1 MTATGSVTLD
11 EWWGQLR
18 AAALVGTARREVPPL
33 PALGLVPRDGAT
45 REEALLDAA
54 ALGDAVRRAGRV
66 ADPAPEPDVPAP
78 AETLAVAPSD
88 AVQILE
94 LLVTQG
100 PVGGASRGV
109 LTVHW
114 FDTAAAAGRVV
125 PPRLLPQVLDLA
137 TTSAV
142 RRAARPV
149 LGERGRWL
157 AARNPDWSWVAG
169 EGRADQAA
177 DRVTQVAALRHA
189 DPDAGRA
196 LVEQTWSTDGAQH
209 RAAAVAALVVGLGPA
224 DEPFLE
230 RCLDDRAK
238 SVRQEACRLLDRLPG
253 SARAARMAD
262 RLRPLLSYSGGLR
275 KRLDVLLPDDPD
287 GSATR
292 DGLVDPGP
300 VGSRRAY
307 WLTRSSAAPRSRCGP
322 TRSAAVR
329 RRWSGLVRGYEDSL
343 LLALVDAAA
352 GRRDVP
358 WARSLLAVRR
368 DTRLLAL
375 LPADERER
383 DLLARVSGAQL
394 GALSA
399 ELAQAP
405 RPWGPDLSRAVL
417 RAVGSDK
424 TTGHAVRALR
434 DVLPTALHPSTLP
447 AVEKAM
453 HAAGDDT
460 FLRTTLRDVLQF
472 QSLHRSIS
480 EAFR

>member
-1 MTATGSVTLD
+1 V
-11 EWWGQLR
+11 
-18 AAALVGTARREVPPL
+18 
-33 PALGLVPRDGAT
+33 
-45 REEALLDAA
+45 
-54 ALGDAVRRAGRV
+54 
-66 ADPAPEPDVPAP
+66 
-78 AETLAVAPSD
+78 ETLSVAPPA

-114 FDTAAAAGRVV
+114 FDTAATARRLV

-137 TTSAV
+137 TTGAV

-157 AARNPDWSWVAG
+157 AAHNPDWSWVAG
-169 EGRADQAA
+169 EGRAEQAA
-177 DRVTQVAALRHA
+177 DRVSAVAELRSV

-196 LVEQTWSTDGAQH
+196 LVEQTWATDSAQH
-209 RAAAVAALVVGLGPA
+209 RAAAVAALLVGLGPA

-230 RCLDDRAK
+230 SCLDDRAK
-238 SVRQEACRLLDRLPG
+238 SVREGACRLLDRLPG

-262 RLRPLLSYSGGLR
+262 RLRPLLSYSGGFR

-287 GSATR
+287 ASATR

-307 WLTRSSAAPRSRCGP
+307 WRDQVVRGAPLEVWTETVRGGP
-322 TRSAAVR
+322 EKVVS
-329 RRWSGLVRGYEDSL
+329 LVRGYEDSL
-343 LLALVDAAA
+343 VLALVDAAA

-358 WARSLLAVRR
+358 WARALLAVRP
-368 DTRLLAL
+368 DTRLLAV
-375 LPADERER
+375 LPADERELH
-383 DLLARVSGAQL
+383 LLTRVSGAQL
-394 GALSA
+394 GSLST
-399 ELAQAP
+399 ELAQSP

-417 RAVGSDK
+417 AAVGSD
-424 TTGHAVRALR
+424 TTAGHAVRALR
-434 DVLPTALHPSTLP
+434 DVLPTALHPSALP

>member
-1 MTATGSVTLD
+1 VSVTLD
-11 EWWGQLR
+11 DWWGQLR
-18 AAALVGTARREVPPL
+18 AAALVGTARRDVPPL
-33 PALGLVPRDGAT
+33 PALGVVPRDGTT

-66 ADPAPEPDVPAP
+66 AEPAPEPDDPAP
-78 AETLAVAPSD
+78 AETLAVAPPG

-114 FDTAAAAGRVV
+114 YDTAAAAGRVV
-125 PPRLLPQVLDLA
+125 PARLLPQVLDLA

-142 RRAARPV
+142 RRAARAV
-149 LGERGRWL
+149 VGERGRWL
-157 AARNPDWSWVAG
+157 AARNPDWSWVTD
-169 EGRADQAA
+169 EGRAEQAA
-177 DRVTQVAALRHA
+177 DRVSAIASLRSA

-196 LVEQTWSTDGAQH
+196 LVEQTWATDSAQH
-209 RAAAVAALVVGLGPA
+209 RAAALGALRVGLGPA

-230 RCLDDRAK
+230 RCLDDRAR
-238 SVRQEACRLLDRLPG
+238 SVREEACRLLDRLPG

-262 RLRPLLSYSGGLR
+262 RLRPLLSYSGGFR
-275 KRLDVLLPDDPD
+275 RRLDVLLPDDPD
-287 GSATR
+287 VAAAR

-307 WLTRSSAAPRSRCGP
+307 WRDQVVRGAPLEVW
-322 TRSAAVR
+322 TDAVR
-329 RRWSGLVRGYEDSL
+329 GGPEKVVTLVRGYEDSL

-352 GRRDVP
+352 GRGDVP
-358 WARSLLAVRR
+358 WARALLAVRP

-375 LPADERER
+375 LPPDERER
-383 DLLARVSGAQL
+383 HLLARLSAARL
-394 GALSA
+394 GALST
-399 ELAQAP
+399 ELAQVP

-417 RAVGSDK
+417 AAVSSDA
-424 TTGHAVRALR
+424 TAGHAVRALR

-453 HAAGDDT
+453 HAVGDDT